1 MSSACAIVLDS
12 HNTSVRFAV
21 RWWGA
26 LTVRGRFDDLSGEL
40 IIPNGDITSASLRV
54 DIDAESVHTGIGLRD
69 RHLRG
74 PQFLD
79 SDRYPRI
86 SFSSTRVER
95 VDGAITVTGHLS
107 LRGAQRVIVARCPL
121 GYAEGEGIGST
132 VSLET
137 AIGVPR
143 QPHGVGSATGLQR
156 LNPLLAAIG
165 AQVQVSVKVLV
176 PASRLLPALL
186 PALGR

>member
-1 MSSACAIVLDS
+1 MSNACAVTLDGR
-12 HNTSVRFAV
+12 NTSVAFAV
-21 RWWGA
+21 RWWGLLA
-26 LTVRGRFDDLSGEL
+26 VRGHFPDVSGEL
-40 IIPNGDITSASLRV
+40 IIPNGDISTATMRLEV
-54 DIDAESVHTGIGLRD
+54 DAGSVRTGIGLRD

-79 SDRYPRI
+79 AAHYPRI
-86 SFSSTRVER
+86 TFSSTRVER

-132 VSLET
+132 VAMASTVE
-137 AIGVPR
+137 IPR
-143 QPHGVGSATGLQR
+143 LPHGVGSAEGMQR
-156 LNPLLAAIG
+156 LNPLLAAISDR
-165 AQVQVSVKVLV
+165 VVVSVRVLV